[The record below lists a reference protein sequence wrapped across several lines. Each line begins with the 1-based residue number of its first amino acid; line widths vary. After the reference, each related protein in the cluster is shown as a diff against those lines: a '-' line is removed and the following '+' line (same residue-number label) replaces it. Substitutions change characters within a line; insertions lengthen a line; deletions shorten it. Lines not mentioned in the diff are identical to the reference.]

1 MVNLRMGRKRLGNA
15 AKQRHTITID
25 PEVVERVSEFGRAR
39 GIDGLSGSIERLVR
53 LALISEWILETR
65 TNMIELFLSVRAL
78 IMASGLPFEEYPIC
92 GHYRT
97 DFRISGRYVFI
108 AFDPPA
114 GERVAT
120 MFHRRRRLIVVAPAA
135 SASDPRVVD
144 LVGFGA
150 LLRRLEKRKPR
161 RDAGVVTKL
170 EKKRRATGKNGSLV
184 APATR

>member
-1 MVNLRMGRKRLGNA
+1 MGRKRLGNA

-25 PEVVERVSEFGRAR
+25 PEVVELVSEFGRAR

-53 LALISEWILETR
+53 
-65 TNMIELFLSVRAL
+65 AL
-78 IMASGLPFEEYPIC
+78 IMASGIPFDEYPIC

-120 MFHRRRRLIVVAPAA
+120 MFPRRRRLIVVAPAA

-150 LLRRLEKRKPR
+150 LLRLEKRKPR
-161 RDAGVVTKL
+161 RDAGAVTKL